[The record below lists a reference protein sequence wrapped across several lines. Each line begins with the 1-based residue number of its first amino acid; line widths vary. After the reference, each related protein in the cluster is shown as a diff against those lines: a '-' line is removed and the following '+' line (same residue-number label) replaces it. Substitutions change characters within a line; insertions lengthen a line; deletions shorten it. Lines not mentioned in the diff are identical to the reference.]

1 MPWDAPPKYRS
12 PIELRGYVLLG
23 AQLRRRREQ
32 LGLSQRQLAA
42 LSRIDQS
49 VISRTENGKQFG
61 FRWSRFAR
69 LVGVLG
75 GFGAE
80 PASKGAPVNAYL
92 PHSMQLMGLI
102 LKLDPLDPS
111 SWPDPRSM
119 PDFDYHAPAL
129 KERWRPGMPYPRLK
143 SGLDGD
149 AAD

>member
-12 PIELRGYVLLG
+12 PIELRGYELLG
-23 AQLRRRREQ
+23 AQLRRRRQQ

-75 GFGAE
+75 GLGGE
-80 PASKGAPVNAYL
+80 PIPSWAAVNDFLAQ
-92 PHSMQLMGLI
+92 MQ
-102 LKLDPLDPS
+102 
-111 SWPDPRSM
+111 
-119 PDFDYHAPAL
+119 
-129 KERWRPGMPYPRLK
+129 
-143 SGLDGD
+143 
-149 AAD
+149 